1 MVMNWWILAA
11 LVAYGAGCVSICCV
25 CVWSCIKS
33 TDRSFVHQ
41 WTAEQYKH
49 ESEEHR
55 GGCATLHQRVKAL
68 VESFEQR
75 TAATVPGRVTASI
88 LPNGGRTVR
97 LHNPG
102 EDTIEAEVPPV
113 DQLTCGRLHGDGE
126 GCI

>member
-1 MVMNWWILAA
+1 MVINAWIVWGLVIYTGGCTIACAA
-11 LVAYGAGCVSICCV
+11 ILWCCIR
-25 CVWSCIKS
+25 SA
-33 TDRSFVHQ
+33 DRSFVHQ
-41 WTAEQYKH
+41 WTAEQYKD
-49 ESEEHR
+49 ESESHR
-55 GGCATLHQRVKAL
+55 SGSATLHRRVKEL
-68 VESFEQR
+68 VADFEQR

-88 LPNGGRTVR
+88 MPNGGRTVK